1 MNAMRATVS
10 RQAPDPCAVA
20 VASLPHASTRPDRTD
35 LGSSGTRIAGSWTS
49 RRNSLALEINM
60 DALWNQGTRFP
71 GLNPNRKNRTGKI
84 S

>member
-1 MNAMRATVS
+1 MNAMHATVS

-20 VASLPHASTRPDRTD
+20 VASLLHASARPDRTD
-35 LGSSGTRIAGSWTS
+35 LGSSGTCIAGYRTS
-49 RRNSLALEINM
+49 HRNSVALEINM

-71 GLNPNRKNRTGKI
+71 GLNSNRNNRAGKI